1 MSRPLKRYIAPL
13 ITALALGLAGCAQ
26 APVADGFS
34 DPYEEKNRKRFER
47 TIKVDRAVLRPVAF
61 AYGESVPEPVR
72 RRVSNFSA
80 NLGVP
85 GSFVNDVLQANVD
98 DAAHNFMRFLINT
111 TIGIGGIFD
120 PATSFGLTARDADF
134 GETMHVWGIAEGHY
148 VVLPLLGPSTQRDAV
163 GSVVDLFTNPLGYV
177 IPTPERYAMPAT
189 GTLSKLGERYR
200 FDATIESILHDTA
213 DPYAQ
218 ARLLHLESRRFALGG
233 EQVEESYDDYE
244 DFYSD

>member
-34 DPYEEKNRKRFER
+34 DPYEEQNRKRFER

-85 GSFVNDVLQANVD
+85 GSFVNDVLQAN
-98 DAAHNFMRFLINT
+98 AMLLPFL
-111 TIGIGGIFD
+111 
-120 PATSFGLTARDADF
+120 AMWSL
-134 GETMHVWGIAEGHY
+134 
-148 VVLPLLGPSTQRDAV
+148 VL
-163 GSVVDLFTNPLGYV
+163 DLC
-177 IPTPERYAMPAT
+177 
-189 GTLSKLGERYR
+189 
-200 FDATIESILHDTA
+200 
-213 DPYAQ
+213 
-218 ARLLHLESRRFALGG
+218 
-233 EQVEESYDDYE
+233 
-244 DFYSD
+244 